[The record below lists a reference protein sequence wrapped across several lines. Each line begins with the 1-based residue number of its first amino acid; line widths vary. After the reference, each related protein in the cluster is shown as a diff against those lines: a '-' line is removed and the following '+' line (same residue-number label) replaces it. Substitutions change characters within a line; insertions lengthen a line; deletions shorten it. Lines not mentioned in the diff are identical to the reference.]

1 MHRLPT
7 SAPTRSSFRISD
19 SFFSEILLYYHI
31 SIFFSYSGTILAVH
45 RARNQE
51 CMMSIAS
58 DAYRDATAETADIE
72 QHKVSPKWILLSAVL
87 GSVIEWY
94 DFYIFGTAA
103 ALVFGQLFFP
113 ATDPFVATISSLL
126 TVTVGLFA
134 RPVGSILFGHFG
146 DRIGRKSM
154 LLLTLFL
161 MGIPTALIGML
172 PTYQSVGVWA
182 PIMLIVLRII
192 QGLAIGGEW
201 GGAVLMA
208 VEHASHDRKSVFGS
222 LPQLGTPAGVLLS
235 VGAFALAS
243 RMPEGEF
250 VAWGWRI
257 PFLTSIALVAFGLAV
272 RWKISESPEF
282 MMAREENR
290 IHRVPIVELFRQRT
304 KSVILTAGGKV
315 GEVTMFYLITVYLL
329 SYGTSVLGLPRPE
342 ILSIVV
348 TGALVSV
355 IMMPMWG
362 YVGDLVGP
370 KKIYLTGAILLATSA
385 IPMFLLFETRSIWW
399 MAFAVVLTF
408 GIIYPMMYGPQ
419 PSLYSVQ
426 FPPELRYS
434 GVSLGVS
441 LASAVAGGLAPVVA
455 TSLVAASGN
464 AIPVGVYLA
473 AATLISTISVSFMV
487 NPRKP

>member
-1 MHRLPT
+1 
-7 SAPTRSSFRISD
+7 
-19 SFFSEILLYYHI
+19 
-31 SIFFSYSGTILAVH
+31 
-45 RARNQE
+45 
-51 CMMSIAS
+51 
-58 DAYRDATAETADIE
+58 
-72 QHKVSPKWILLSAVL
+72 
-87 GSVIEWY
+87 
-94 DFYIFGTAA
+94 
-103 ALVFGQLFFP
+103 LFFP

-182 PIMLIVLRII
+182 PIMLVALRII

-201 GGAVLMA
+201 GGAVLLA
-208 VEHASHDRKSVFGS
+208 VEHASHERKSVFGS

-235 VGAFALAS
+235 VGAFALATQ
-243 RMPEGEF
+243 MPEGEF

-257 PFLTSIALVAFGLAV
+257 PFLASIALVALGLAV

-282 MMAREENR
+282 IAAKRENK
-290 IHRVPIVELFRQRT
+290 IHRVPIVELFRQRA

-329 SYGTSVLGLPRPE
+329 SYGTSVLGLPRAE
-342 ILSIVV
+342 ILNIVV
-348 TGALVSV
+348 AGALVSV
-355 IMMPMWG
+355 IMMPVWG
-362 YVGDLVGP
+362 YVGDRVGP
-370 KKIYLTGAILLATSA
+370 KSIYLTGAILLAISA
-385 IPMFLLFETRSIWW
+385 VPMFLLFETRSIWW
-399 MAFAVVLTF
+399 MACAVVVPF

-419 PSLYSVQ
+419 PSLYSAQ

-441 LASAVAGGLAPVVA
+441 LAGAVAGGLAPIVA
-455 TSLVAASGN
+455 TSLVAASGT
-464 AIPVGVYLA
+464 AVPVGVYLA
-473 AATLISTISVSFMV
+473 AAALISTISVSLMI
-487 NPRKP
+487 KPKA

>member
-1 MHRLPT
+1 
-7 SAPTRSSFRISD
+7 
-19 SFFSEILLYYHI
+19 
-31 SIFFSYSGTILAVH
+31 
-45 RARNQE
+45 
-51 CMMSIAS
+51 MSIAS
-58 DAYRDATAETADIE
+58 EACRDAVAETANA
-72 QHKVSPKWILLSAVL
+72 QPHKISRKWILLSAVL

-103 ALVFGQLFFP
+103 ALVFGRLFFP

-154 LLLTLFL
+154 LLLTLFDGDSD
-161 MGIPTALIGML
+161 GIDQML

-182 PIMLIVLRII
+182 PIMLVALRII

-201 GGAVLMA
+201 GGAVLLA
-208 VEHASHDRKSVFGS
+208 VEHASHERKSVFGS

-235 VGAFALAS
+235 VGAFALATQ
-243 RMPEGEF
+243 MPEGEF

-257 PFLTSIALVAFGLAV
+257 PFLASIALVALGLAV

-282 MMAREENR
+282 ITAKRENK
-290 IHRVPIVELFRQRT
+290 IHRVPIVELFRQRA

-315 GEVTMFYLITVYLL
+315 GEVTMFYLFTVYLL
-329 SYGTSVLGLPRPE
+329 SYGTSVLGLPRAE
-342 ILSIVV
+342 ILNIVV
-348 TGALVSV
+348 AGALVSV
-355 IMMPMWG
+355 IMMPVWG
-362 YVGDLVGP
+362 YVGDRVDR
-370 KKIYLTGAILLATSA
+370 KYLPTGAILLAISA

-399 MAFAVVLTF
+399 MACAVVVPF

-419 PSLYSVQ
+419 PSLYSAQ

-441 LASAVAGGLAPVVA
+441 LAGAVAGGLAPIVA
-455 TSLVAASGN
+455 TSLVAASGT
-464 AIPVGVYLA
+464 AVPVCVYLA
-473 AATLISTISVSFMV
+473 AAALISTISVSLMI
-487 NPRKP
+487 KPNA